1 MRSLDEF
8 EKKIGYK
15 FKNRNLL
22 ITALT
27 HSSYANE
34 SRGSDQSYERLEF
47 LGDSILG
54 FVTAEYLC
62 KAFPDIPEG
71 KLTKKRAALVCE
83 KSLCGFT
90 RSFGAG
96 ELLRLSHGEQHSGGR
111 ERPSILAD
119 VFESITAA
127 IYLDS
132 GSLEEAKRFVL
143 HYIEPAAQSA
153 GERPFK
159 DHKTMLQEIIQ
170 QNPGERLEYVL
181 TGEHGPDHD
190 KHFTVEVHLNSNVI
204 GKGGGTQQE
213 GSRTAGGTRST
224 GADGLLST
232 RISQF
237 LFRTTAARS
246 NAASVIRT
254 ASRVKIISRS
264 LKKWRRC
271 CKAQQSKWGS
281 ACRTPRSHFSA
292 AASRLSTPITVWR
305 F

>member
-34 SRGSDQSYERLEF
+34 SRGGDQSYERLEF

-96 ELLRLSHGEQHSGGR
+96 ELLRLCLLYTSDA
-111 ERPSILAD
+111 AD
-119 VFESITAA
+119 E
-127 IYLDS
+127 
-132 GSLEEAKRFVL
+132 
-143 HYIEPAAQSA
+143 
-153 GERPFK
+153 
-159 DHKTMLQEIIQ
+159 
-170 QNPGERLEYVL
+170 
-181 TGEHGPDHD
+181 
-190 KHFTVEVHLNSNVI
+190 
-204 GKGGGTQQE
+204 
-213 GSRTAGGTRST
+213 
-224 GADGLLST
+224 
-232 RISQF
+232 
-237 LFRTTAARS
+237 
-246 NAASVIRT
+246 
-254 ASRVKIISRS
+254 
-264 LKKWRRC
+264 
-271 CKAQQSKWGS
+271 
-281 ACRTPRSHFSA
+281 
-292 AASRLSTPITVWR
+292 
-305 F
+305 